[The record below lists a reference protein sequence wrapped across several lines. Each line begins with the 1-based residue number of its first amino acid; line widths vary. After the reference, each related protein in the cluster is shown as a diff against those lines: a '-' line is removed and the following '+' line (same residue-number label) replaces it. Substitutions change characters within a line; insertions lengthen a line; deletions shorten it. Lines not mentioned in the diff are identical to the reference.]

1 MPEVLAV
8 WNEFL
13 APLIFLTD
21 NNKYTMPVML
31 VNAISGTFGTVDWG
45 LLQAGI
51 VLTMLPCIVLFLV
64 LQCYYV
70 SGLVTGAVRG

>member
-1 MPEVLAV
+1 MPEVLAA